1 MDLILVDRIHVFY
14 YLRVLLQKM
23 PNDHPLNRE
32 ESYGNILTEITIKN
46 IKYKSIST
54 LLRNAE
60 KWRENTKNVEM
71 KRYKTS
77 TSKPAAI

>member
-1 MDLILVDRIHVFY
+1 
-14 YLRVLLQKM
+14 M

-32 ESYGNILTEITIKN
+32 EIYGNILTEITIKN
-46 IKYKSIST
+46 LKYKSISI

-60 KWRENTKNVEM
+60 KWRKNTKNVEM

-77 TSKPAAI
+77 TSKLAAI